1 MRASHSTRVPPNFE
15 THTRAASYLRI
26 FALIT
31 TCGGCTNRES
41 VKKEFL
47 SKGHTYFFSIP
58 RIFFSLFI
66 IFFFFFREFVRGFR
80 ARTPSAISRAR
91 FIFPADCTEPPL
103 VPSSS
108 PKPVHR
114 HYGARGNEVA
124 TRRFQGSRTGVR
136 LIPPVTS
143 DGAEG

>member
-47 SKGHTYFFSIP
+47 SKGHTYFSPFLAYFFLS
-58 RIFFSLFI
+58 FFSLYY
-66 IFFFFFREFVRGFR
+66 FFFFFREFVR